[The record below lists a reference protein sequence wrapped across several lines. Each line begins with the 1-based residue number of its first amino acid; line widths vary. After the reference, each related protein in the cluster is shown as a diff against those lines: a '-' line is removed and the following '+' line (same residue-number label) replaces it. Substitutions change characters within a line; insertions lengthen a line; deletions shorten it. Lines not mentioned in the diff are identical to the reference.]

1 MATEEERREIARRL
15 RKTASRNPA
24 EECALGGCV
33 FKRHD
38 CSAYH
43 SCRECLEDA
52 YNRLAYLIDPET
64 CRMEYDPCHNDYV
77 CSKYGEFFDTATYGA
92 RNSDD
97 EYVEKDFK
105 HCPNCGR
112 KVAKK

>member
-1 MATEEERREIARRL
+1 MPTDEERREVARML

-33 FKRHD
+33 FKKHD

-52 YNRLAYLIDPET
+52 YNRLAYLIEPET
-64 CRMEYDPCHNDYV
+64 CRMEYDTVHLDYV
-77 CSKYGEFFDTATYGA
+77 CSKCGEIFETGTYF
-92 RNSDD
+92 SVDD
-97 EYVEKDFK
+97 DDNAFPKDFK

-112 KVAKK
+112 KVMK